1 MLFGGIDWSDRV
13 LDFHLRTGDGKVLAQ
28 GEVEPNVEGLA
39 DLFTTLESHGPPDEI
54 GIAIET
60 SHGAWVQALLD
71 RGYKVYPVNPKTVE
85 RFREALSAA
94 GDKSDKIDRKVLAM
108 FLATFHQ
115 DNKPLCPDDPEI
127 ISLRIACQDRLRLV
141 EERTAKLNE
150 LGAILKCYYP
160 AVLGLFGDFKS
171 YIALDFLLRFPTQN
185 KMQALSERRFRS
197 WLKRHHYPRPQRID
211 DMVDILERPAL
222 SVSEHLQKSKKS
234 LICYLANSI
243 KFLNTEIAERN
254 KQITDQLNELPEA
267 NWIRSLPGA
276 GDVLAPSLL
285 ACLGRDPQRFAS
297 AADARA
303 FMGTAPVTKASGNY
317 RSVHFR
323 RGCWKF
329 ARRTL
334 QLFADKSRHQCAW
347 AQAFYEKQ
355 RNSGHNHHAALRAL
369 AHKWLK
375 IILAMRRTGTRYNEQ
390 TFINSQRRYL
400 LKTPM
405 LTTKISNFLIGA

>member
-1 MLFGGIDWSDRV
+1 MLFGGIDWSDRI
-13 LDFHLRTGDGKVLAQ
+13 LDFHLRTADGKVLAQ
-28 GEVEPNVEGLA
+28 GEVQPNVGGLA
-39 DLFTTLESHGPPDEI
+39 DLFTTLESHAQPDDI
-54 GIAIET
+54 GIAVET

-115 DNKPLCPDDPEI
+115 DNQPLRPDAPEI
-127 ISLRIACQDRLRLV
+127 ISLRIACQDRLRLG

-160 AVLGLFGDFKS
+160 AILGLFGDFKS
-171 YIALDFLLRFPTQN
+171 YIALDFLLRFPTQD
-185 KMQALSERRFRS
+185 KMKALSERRFRN
-197 WLKRHHYPRPQRID
+197 WLKHHHYPCPQRID
-211 DMVDILERPAL
+211 DMVDILERPVL
-222 SVSEHLQKSKKS
+222 SVAEHLQKSKKP
-234 LICYLANSI
+234 LICYLARGI
-243 KFLNTEIAERN
+243 KMLNAEIAERD
-254 KQITDQLNELPEA
+254 KQITEQLNELPEA
-267 NWIRSLPGA
+267 SWIRSLPGA

-285 ACLGRDPQRFAS
+285 ACLGRDQQRFAS
-297 AADARA
+297 VADARA
-303 FMGTAPVTKASGNY
+303 LMGTAPVTKASGNY

-334 QLFADKSRHQCAW
+334 QLFADQSRHQCGW

-400 LKTPM
+400 LKIPM
-405 LTTKISNFLIGA
+405 LTTRISNFSKGA